1 MTVLVGGIAA
11 VLLGIIGLFAWWKD
25 LFVILKGS
33 IPLILLLGGALAVY
47 VGIDEL
53 KEKVQRERESEKEEL
68 IRAREE
74 LEKAKAEAEK
84 MREELEKIREEKT
97 SNT

>member
-1 MTVLVGGIAA
+1 MTVLVGGVAA
-11 VLLGIIGLFAWWKD
+11 VLLGLIGLFAWWKD

-33 IPLILLLGGALAVY
+33 IPLILLLGGAFAVY

-53 KEKVQRERESEKEEL
+53 KEKVQQERESEKEEL
-68 IRAREE
+68 IKTREE

-84 MREELEKIREEKT
+84 MREELEKIREERGL
-97 SNT
+97 

>member
-1 MTVLVGGIAA
+1 MTVLVGGVAS
-11 VLLGIIGLFAWWKD
+11 VLLGLIGLFAWWKD

-33 IPLILLLGGALAVY
+33 IPLILLLGGAFAVY

-53 KEKVQRERESEKEEL
+53 KEKVQQERESEKEEL
-68 IRAREE
+68 IKTREE

-84 MREELEKIREEKT
+84 MREELEKIREERGL
-97 SNT
+97 